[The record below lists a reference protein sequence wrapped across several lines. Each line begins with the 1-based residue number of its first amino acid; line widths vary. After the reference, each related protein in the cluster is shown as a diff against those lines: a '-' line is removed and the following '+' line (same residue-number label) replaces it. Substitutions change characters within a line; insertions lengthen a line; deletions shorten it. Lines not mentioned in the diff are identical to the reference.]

1 MDSLQHLT
9 RLTTLHLP
17 IPFLFPEDDEAMD
30 RLVEDTSLI
39 ELQSTISV
47 QDIFEN
53 FPSTLQCLRVC
64 ANDINNVPIRIYTA
78 LRELEIFGTM
88 GDGQEFVGLD
98 AMFRHAMLLES
109 LSVVGYID
117 PIFFSFLP
125 HWSAGSLTKLTSFRL
140 SVEIPSALGED
151 EFCSLT
157 GFLHGRTSLR
167 RLYLRHPEMRFNQT
181 SRLLSIIQELKG
193 LEVLGVH
200 MGADPFAGNATLAM
214 ITNSLSSRLRALHLA
229 INWGGDDLLLLMDRV
244 SSLPKLTFLHL
255 YGTVTRLPISV
266 EELATEGKGLDTIG
280 LNRALWSIERSG
292 SDQELG
298 TTKWPRWKIKFC
310 IEDEFVNADD
320 YWLFKYN

>member
-53 FPSTLQCLRVC
+53 FPSTLQCLRIC

-125 HWSAGSLTKLTSFRL
+125 HWSTGSLTKLTSFRL